1 MNPRLAP
8 HLALFT
14 VGTIYGLNYALAKMV
29 MNEGYLSYSAF
40 ILSRVLYGVL
50 FFSIVMMLRKSFKK
64 IDRSDY
70 LRFFFSGAF
79 GVAINQLM
87 FFKGL
92 ELTTPVNASLIM
104 TNTPVLVLFLGFIL
118 GVEGLAWRKIIGLVL
133 GAIGAVLLITK
144 GFRIE
149 AFREINLGDLYVLI
163 NASAFALYLIISK
176 PLLKKYS
183 SIQVVAV
190 VFVSGFLIVLPIGA
204 VDFIAAD
211 WDAFDLEIWLSFAF
225 VLVFTTGFAYLLN
238 AFALQKVN
246 PSIVSIYIYQQPIIA
261 TSSGW
266 WFDQNEILPVH
277 IYSAGLIFTAVFLVS
292 YKNPKKI
299 LLKNEKKSIS

>member
-8 HLALFT
+8 HLALFS
-14 VGTIYGLNYALAKMV
+14 VGMIYGLNYALAKMV
-29 MNEGYLSYSAF
+29 MNGGYLSYSAF
-40 ILSRVLYGVL
+40 ILSRVFYGL
-50 FFSIVMMLRKSFKK
+50 MFFLIVMLLRKSFKK
-64 IDRSDY
+64 IDPTDY
-70 LRFFFSGAF
+70 PRFFLSGLF

-104 TNTPVLVLFLGFIL
+104 TNTPVLVIFLSFIM
-118 GVEGLAWRKIIGLVL
+118 GAEAFGWRKMVGLLL
-133 GAIGAVLLITK
+133 GAFGAVLLITK

-149 AFREINLGDLYVLI
+149 AFQEINLGDVYVLI

-176 PLLKKYS
+176 PLLRKYS

-190 VFVSGFLIVLPIGA
+190 VFASGFLVVLPVG
-204 VDFIAAD
+204 AAD
-211 WDAFDLEIWLSFAF
+211 FMKVDWSSFGLDIWLSFAF

-246 PSIVSIYIYQQPIIA
+246 PSVVSIYIYLQPVIA

-277 IYSAGLIFTAVFLVS
+277 IYSACLIFTAVFLVS
-292 YKNPKKI
+292 WQNQKKI
-299 LLKNEKKSIS
+299 A

>member
-14 VGTIYGLNYALAKMV
+14 VGMIYGLNYALAKMV
-29 MNEGYLSYSAF
+29 MNGGYLSYSAF
-40 ILSRVLYGVL
+40 ILSRVFYGLL
-50 FFSIVMMLRKSFKK
+50 FFGIATALRRSFKK
-64 IDRSDY
+64 IDPSDY
-70 LRFFFSGAF
+70 LRFFLSGVF

-104 TNTPVLVLFLGFIL
+104 TNTPVLVIFMSVIL
-118 GVEGLAWRKIIGLVL
+118 GAERFAWRKMIGLIL

-144 GFRIE
+144 GLRIE
-149 AFREINLGDLYVLI
+149 AFQEINFGDLYVLI

-176 PLLKKYS
+176 PLLRKYS
-183 SIQVVAV
+183 SIQVVTV
-190 VFVSGFLIVLPIGA
+190 VFASGFIVVLPVGAADFLA
-204 VDFIAAD
+204 VDWTSFGV
-211 WDAFDLEIWLSFAF
+211 EIWLSFAF

-246 PSIVSIYIYQQPIIA
+246 PSVVSIYIYLQPVIA

-266 WFDQNEILPVH
+266 WFGQNQILPVH
-277 IYSAGLIFTAVFLVS
+277 IYSAILIFTAVFLVS
-292 YKNPKKI
+292 WKNQRNSPKK
-299 LLKNEKKSIS
+299 N